1 MIVPVKYRFLRL
13 NSNTLALVELYPN
26 SDIPEVCQIQ
36 YLETPYSTEERLT
49 VMRRIYNTRQIKE
62 WKEDCKFSFNLA
74 VREARFYSE
83 IDYYR
88 TEKNWEKLLWGRLD
102 PLIYWDEFVPL
113 FDNTYN
119 LILR

>member
-36 YLETPYSTEERLT
+36 YLEAPYFTEERLT
-49 VMRRIYNTRQIKE
+49 VMRKINNTKQIKE

-74 VREARFYSE
+74 VREAKFYSE
-83 IDYYR
+83 INYYR

-113 FDNTYN
+113 FDNDYN

>member
-36 YLETPYSTEERLT
+36 YLETPYFTEERLT